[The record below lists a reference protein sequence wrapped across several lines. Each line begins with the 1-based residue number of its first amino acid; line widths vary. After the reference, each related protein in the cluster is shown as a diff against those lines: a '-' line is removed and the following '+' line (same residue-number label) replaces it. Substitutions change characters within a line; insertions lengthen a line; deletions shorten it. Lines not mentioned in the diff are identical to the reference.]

1 MDLTRTLDS
10 LFAPSSVVVY
20 GASDVH
26 GSWGRA
32 VAERLLRGEPERPV
46 YFVSERR
53 PEVLGRAT
61 VRSLDGLPEVPEL
74 AVLVV
79 PSRVLPDVADQVLG
93 AGVRAVVAIAA
104 GFGETGEAGRE
115 VERRMARAAH
125 AAGAV
130 LLGPNCMGVVDTGS
144 GLHAAPWIDLPAGD
158 VAFVSQSGNLSID
171 FGDRARDLALGFSR
185 FVSVGNQADVT
196 VAEVLADCVSHDQTR
211 AVAVYCEAFPDGRA
225 FGRAALALREA
236 GKPVVLL
243 APGRSAAGARAAL
256 SHTGAMVGDSAVVD
270 AMCAACG
277 AVRVW
282 TPREMAE
289 AVAALRTLP
298 APRGRRVGVITT
310 GGGNGVIASDAVV
323 AVGLEVPVLPPETAQ
338 LIAGAVPQS
347 ASTDNPV
354 DLIGATLSD
363 AGNLVSVAGLLLDS
377 GAVDAVAV
385 TGSPFSMWFDADE
398 SLAGL
403 ERDSV
408 AGFRQLVD
416 RTAMP
421 VVFATDRP
429 SSPTVAEA
437 VAAGLVVHRDIESS
451 ARALRVAWDAAADPS
466 GVLDEP
472 AAEPPVT
479 AAGYWVAREAVAALG
494 IPVVPA
500 ELVHDAGQALAAAGR
515 LGYPVVLKALAGEHK
530 SDAGGVVLGVEGEV
544 ALEQAIAVTTER
556 LAPGAWTVEQML
568 DAGPSVELLLGCRRD
583 PAFGC
588 VAVAGAGGRLAELAG
603 DTAVALAPVDDDGA
617 LRLLTRLRCAAL
629 LGGYRGGPALAA
641 GHAAAALA
649 ALSRF
654 AAAHPEIA
662 EIEINPL
669 VVAAGGAW
677 ALDARII
684 LDQGGSHA
692 RR

>member
-1 MDLTRTLDS
+1 MDLTRSLDP

-61 VRSLDGLPEVPEL
+61 VSSLEGLPEVPEL

-125 AAGAV
+125 EAGAV
-130 LLGPNCMGVVDTGS
+130 LLGPNCMGVVDTSS

-196 VAEVLADCVSHDQTR
+196 VAEVLIDCVSHEQTR

-256 SHTGAMVGDSAVVD
+256 SHTGALVGDSAVVD

-289 AVAALRTLP
+289 AVAALRALP

-323 AVGLEVPVLPPETAQ
+323 AAGLDVPVLPAETAQ

-408 AGFRQLVD
+408 AGFRELVD

-421 VVFATDRP
+421 VVFTTDRP
-429 SSPTVAEA
+429 SSPSVTEA
-437 VAAGLVVHRDIESS
+437 IAAGLIVHRDIESA

-466 GVLDEP
+466 GVPDEP
-472 AAEPPVT
+472 AAERPVSET
-479 AAGYWVAREAVAALG
+479 GYWAARDAVAAIG
-494 IPVVPA
+494 IPVPPA
-500 ELVHDAGQALAAAGR
+500 ELVHDPGQALAAAGR

-530 SDAGGVVLGVEGEV
+530 SDAGGVALGIEDEA
-544 ALEQAIAVTTER
+544 ALEQAIAVTAER

-568 DAGPSVELLLGCRRD
+568 DAGPSAELLLGCRRD

-588 VAVAGAGGRLAELAG
+588 VAVAGSGGTLAELTA
-603 DTAVALAPVDDDGA
+603 DTAVALAPVDADGA
-617 LRLLTRLRCAAL
+617 LRLLAGLRCSAL
-629 LGGYRGGPALAA
+629 LDGYRGGPALAA
-641 GHAAAALA
+641 GQAAEALA

-684 LDQGGSHA
+684 LEQGGSHG

>member
-1 MDLTRTLDS
+1 VDLTRSLDP
-10 LFAPSSVVVY
+10 LFAPRSVVVY

-32 VAERLLRGEPERPV
+32 VAERLLLGEPARPV
-46 YFVSERR
+46 HFVSERR

-61 VRSLDGLPEVPEL
+61 VPSLDCLQEAPEL

-79 PSRVLPDVADQVLG
+79 PSRVLPDVADQVLE

-115 VERRMARAAH
+115 IERRMAERARE
-125 AAGAV
+125 AGAV

-196 VAEVLADCVSHDQTR
+196 VSEVLADCVTHERTR
-211 AVAVYCEAFPDGRA
+211 VVAVYCEAFPDGRA
-225 FGRAALALREA
+225 FGRAVLALRQA

-243 APGRSAAGARAAL
+243 APGRSAAGARAAR
-256 SHTGAMVGDSAVVD
+256 SHTGALVGDSAVVD
-270 AMCAACG
+270 AMCAASG
-277 AVRVW
+277 TVRVW

-289 AVAALRTLP
+289 AVAALRVLP
-298 APRGRRVGVITT
+298 RPRGRRVGVITT
-310 GGGNGVIASDAVV
+310 GGGNGVIASDAMV
-323 AVGLEVPVLPPETAQ
+323 AAGVEMPVLPGATAEQ
-338 LIAGAVPQS
+338 IAAAVPQS
-347 ASTDNPV
+347 ASTENPV

-363 AGNLVSVAGLLLDS
+363 AGKLVTVTELLLDS
-377 GAVDAVAV
+377 GAVDAVAI

-408 AGFRQLVD
+408 AGFRDVVD
-416 RTAMP
+416 RTGRP
-421 VVFATDRP
+421 VVFTTDRP
-429 SSPTVAEA
+429 SSPSVADA

-451 ARALRVAWDAAADPS
+451 ARALRVAWDAACEPT
-466 GVLDEP
+466 GVPDEP
-472 AAEPPVT
+472 AADAPV
-479 AAGYWVAREAVAALG
+479 AGAGYWDAREIFAGLG
-494 IPVVPA
+494 VPVVPA
-500 ELVHDAGQALAAAGR
+500 ELAGSAAEAVEAAAR
-515 LGYPVVLKALAGEHK
+515 IGYPVVLKALAGEHK
-530 SDAGGVVLGVEGEV
+530 SEDGGVVVGIADEASLEH
-544 ALEQAIAVTTER
+544 ALAGTIER
-556 LAPGAWTVEQML
+556 LAPHAWTVERML
-568 DAGPSVELLLGCRRD
+568 DAGPTVELLLGCRRD

-588 VAVAGAGGRLAELAG
+588 VAVAGAGGTQAEVAA
-603 DTAVALAPVDDDGA
+603 DTAVALAPVDPA
-617 LRLLTRLRCAAL
+617 PARRLIESLRCAPL
-629 LGGYRGGPALAA
+629 LTGFRGAPPLAVDRA
-641 GHAAAALA
+641 PDALA

-669 VVAAGGAW
+669 AVAAGGAW

-684 LDQGGSHA
+684 IDQGGSHA
-692 RR
+692 GR